1 MEGISKSLIAVAND
15 IAEGFIT
22 VNPIFLKKFN
32 EKQLKE
38 LLEALIR
45 KEKQIRAE
53 PFPFNDPLQ
62 IRKRNFKLQRLYQ
75 AQVVLKNF
83 MEGRI

>member
-62 IRKRNFKLQRLYQ
+62 IRKRNLKLQRLYQ